1 MMIEELLLSYNF
13 TPDSRLNRRCGI
25 FEDHKLYFSTF
36 HISTCERV
44 LEENL
49 GVGFI
54 IRTGRGHL
62 REFLERVW

>member
-1 MMIEELLLSYNF
+1 MMIEELLLSCNF

-49 GVGFI
+49 VFGTCMVKYTYCTAPPCIG
-54 IRTGRGHL
+54 
-62 REFLERVW
+62 